1 MLPNGDVS
9 PPTRQSAIEGEAG
22 AATIW
27 ASAHV
32 RCRRMAKVTLYRPG
46 AEDPDPAPFFVDLAR
61 RAASGGHAVTRMGQQ
76 KPLSARLGGFDV
88 ADLAPAS
95 AIGSAHA
102 LPWLSAHRR
111 TSPADRWI

>member
-1 MLPNGDVS
+1 M
-9 PPTRQSAIEGEAG
+9 
-22 AATIW
+22 
-27 ASAHV
+27 
-32 RCRRMAKVTLYRPG
+32 TLYRPG
-46 AEDPDPAPFFVDLAR
+46 AEDPDLAPFFVDLAR

-111 TSPADRWI
+111 ASPADRWI